1 MLKSSIS
8 ITASCIVS
16 VSSLIQALSSIL
28 FIVFMVQPMSSPY
41 MYLIN
46 VQSLY
51 LNSLSIVGDWMGG
64 GDKTFH

>member
-1 MLKSSIS
+1 MDLI
-8 ITASCIVS
+8 ITLTAFHLV
-16 VSSLIQALSSIL
+16 VTY
-28 FIVFMVQPMSSPY
+28 IVFMVQPMSLYY

-64 GDKTFH
+64 GHKTFC